1 MGVSAIGL
9 GSVGMSDIYGLWNR
23 VGKYHSPKA
32 RSHIAVNVGA
42 GLGLRGTGVIGS
54 ANVDN
59 VRKWHSSGV

>member
-1 MGVSAIGL
+1 MDVSAIGL

-54 ANVDN
+54 TNVDD
-59 VRKWHSSGV
+59 VRKWHQA